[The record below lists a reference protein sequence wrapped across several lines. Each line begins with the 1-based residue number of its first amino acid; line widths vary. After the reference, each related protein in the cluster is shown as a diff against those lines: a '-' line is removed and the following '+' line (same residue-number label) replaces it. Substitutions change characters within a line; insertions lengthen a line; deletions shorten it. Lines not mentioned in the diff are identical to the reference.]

1 MKIGIGFDVHA
12 FAADRKLVLGGLTVP
27 HHQGLTG
34 HSDADVVVHAIMD
47 ALLGAAGLGDIGTHF
62 PDDDPAYKNADSIKL
77 LKKVHSFISQEALEV
92 SNMDIVIMAQQ
103 PKLAPYMDKMKNSI
117 AEALNIS
124 NTAVNVKATTTE
136 KLGFVGREEGIA
148 AQVVVLLMTKSED

>member
-12 FAADRKLVLGGLTVP
+12 FAADRKLVLGGLTIP
-27 HHQGLTG
+27 YHQGLDG
-34 HSDADVVVHAIMD
+34 HSDADVVIHAIMD

-62 PDDDPAYKNADSIKL
+62 PDDDPVYKNADSMKL
-77 LKKVHSFISQEALEV
+77 LKNVHSFISRDALEV

-103 PKLAPYMDKMKNSI
+103 PKLAPYIAEMKDSI
-117 AEALNIS
+117 AQALNIS

-148 AQVVVLLMTKSED
+148 AQVVVLLMTKRED

>member
-62 PDDDPAYKNADSIKL
+62 PDDDPAYKNADSMKL